1 MSDAQPSL
9 IEIGDRIRRA
19 RKDAGYRSLD
29 QFADRIRDTGCD
41 RPSVA
46 KLSRIETG
54 DQPVTL
60 DILLALSE
68 LTGIDPWDLRPD
80 VAAKFARA
88 EIAE

>member
-1 MSDAQPSL
+1 MNAQKPQL
-9 IEIGDRIRRA
+9 AEIGSRIRQA
-19 RKDAGYRSLD
+19 RKDAGFRSLD
-29 QFADRIRDTGCD
+29 QLADGIRDSGCD

-60 DILLALSE
+60 DILPILSE
-68 LTGIDPWDLRPD
+68 LTGIAPWDLRPD

-88 EIAE
+88 ESAG